1 MDVETVI
8 NATTRS
14 WYYSPLMVPLIAICA
29 GLAVYHWWDQSR
41 RMAKMGNAIPG
52 PPTLPLLGNAH
63 FFIGK
68 THNGAE
74 GDLIHWSQS
83 I

>member
-1 MDVETVI
+1 MEVENLVQSTARV
-8 NATTRS
+8 
-14 WYYSPLMVPLIAICA
+14 WYYSPLMVPLIAVIA
-29 GLAVYHWWDQSR
+29 ALTVYHFWDQSR

-68 THNGAE
+68 SHNGGE
-74 GDLIHWSQS
+74 FGDSL
-83 I
+83 